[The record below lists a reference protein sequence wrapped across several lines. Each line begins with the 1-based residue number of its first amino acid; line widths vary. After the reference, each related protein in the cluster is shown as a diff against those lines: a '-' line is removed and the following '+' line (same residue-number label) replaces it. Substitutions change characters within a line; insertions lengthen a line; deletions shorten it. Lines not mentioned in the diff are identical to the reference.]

1 MKNNENYEMNLATNK
16 IMGPSS
22 AQRDFYTQSQRSSI
36 QNPMELNPDQFNN
49 LNIKSSKLNEIT
61 NSNSGISQEKLKDV
75 NIYFIQF
82 FKRQTRILEEMNL
95 IKDDLQF
102 ILENKS
108 KSKLKER
115 LETSLNNSAFNE
127 SNCLNSSI
135 ASSLSKGRIKTKYNL
150 TEKIDNK
157 NLTKFQEF
165 LSTYNQNKNV
175 LLLVDSK
182 NNIWEFVRRPDLSI
196 ASLSTNENITT

>member
-75 NIYFIQF
+75 NIYFI
-82 FKRQTRILEEMNL
+82 
-95 IKDDLQF
+95 
-102 ILENKS
+102 
-108 KSKLKER
+108 
-115 LETSLNNSAFNE
+115 
-127 SNCLNSSI
+127 
-135 ASSLSKGRIKTKYNL
+135 
-150 TEKIDNK
+150 
-157 NLTKFQEF
+157 
-165 LSTYNQNKNV
+165 
-175 LLLVDSK
+175 
-182 NNIWEFVRRPDLSI
+182 
-196 ASLSTNENITT
+196 